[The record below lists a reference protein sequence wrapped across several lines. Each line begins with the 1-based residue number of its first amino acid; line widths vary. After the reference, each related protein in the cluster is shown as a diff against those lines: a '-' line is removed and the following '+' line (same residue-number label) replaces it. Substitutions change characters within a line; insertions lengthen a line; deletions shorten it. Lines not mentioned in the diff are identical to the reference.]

1 MERRRA
7 DTNVTRELLDT
18 IGGAIVGGD
27 YEIGETLPTEAS
39 ISHRYSASRTVT
51 REAIKML
58 TAKGLVRS
66 WPRRGTIVQHERQ
79 WNLLDPDVLAWT
91 LDRRASIPLLK
102 DFLVMRLAIEPAAA
116 SMAAES
122 KADTTEIETAL
133 EFMKRAND
141 GIGDPLVAD
150 SAFHAA
156 VLRASGNRFFA
167 QMAPLVD
174 TALRMSIRLTNKLKG
189 VRAASVDDHESI
201 LIAIQRNRK
210 QRAFRETKAMIEEAL
225 KLVQTQ
231 LGSQPKPSINSL
243 ADGLETQTT

>member
-1 MERRRA
+1 MESRRA
-7 DTNVTRELLDT
+7 GNNVTRELLDM

-27 YEIGETLPTEAS
+27 FQTGQSLPTEAAMS
-39 ISHRYSASRTVT
+39 DRYSASRTVT

-66 WPRRGTIVQHERQ
+66 WARRGTIVQHERQ
-79 WNLLDPDVLAWT
+79 WNLLDPDVLAWI
-91 LDRRASIPLLK
+91 LDRRASIPILE
-102 DFLVMRLAIEPAAA
+102 DFLIMRLAIEPAAA
-116 SMAAES
+116 SMAAEI

-141 GIGDPLVAD
+141 GIGDPLQAD

-174 TALRMSIRLTNKLKG
+174 TALRMSIRLTNKIKG
-189 VRAASVDDHESI
+189 VHTASVDDHESI
-201 LIAIQRNRK
+201 LIAIQRSRK
-210 QRAFRETKAMIEEAL
+210 QRAFRETKALIEEAL
-225 KLVQTQ
+225 ALVQTQ
-231 LGSQPKPSINSL
+231 LKAPREIL
-243 ADGLETQTT
+243 D

>member
-1 MERRRA
+1 MQSRQA
-7 DTNVTRELLDT
+7 GNSVTRQLLDM

-27 YEIGETLPTEAS
+27 FEIGQTLPTEAAMS
-39 ISHRYSASRTVT
+39 DRYCASRTAT

-91 LDRRASIPLLK
+91 LDRRASVPILK
-102 DFLVMRLAIEPAAA
+102 DFLIMRLAIEPAAA
-116 SMAAES
+116 SMAAQI

-133 EFMKRAND
+133 EFMKRAD
-141 GIGDPLVAD
+141 EGIGDPLQAD

-174 TALRMSIRLTNKLKG
+174 TALRMSIRLTNKIKG
-189 VRAASVDDHESI
+189 VRTANVDDHESI

-210 QRAFRETKAMIEEAL
+210 QRAFRETMAMIEEAL
-225 KLVQTQ
+225 ALVQTQ
-231 LGSQPKPSINSL
+231 FDAPTEIL
-243 ADGLETQTT
+243 D